1 MFPKGG
7 KPMKSAEAVVFD
19 LEGTLFNSPQL
30 SKKHFE
36 AIMHLIA
43 AKRSVS
49 YSEAKKLFSSVRC
62 DLSIR
67 LGYKPPMVATAEAL
81 EINRTEFFRCI
92 ESIDPSRFI
101 HPDLGLKGTLLQLG
115 QLYKVGLLTNVSRK
129 TVVAILHA
137 LGLGLSEFDAIVSGD
152 EVLENKPALSPFL
165 KLVAILHVRP
175 NRVVMVGDRIAIDL
189 IPAKRLGMIT
199 ILVDKS
205 NNLSPFADIVVNDVT
220 EVYPAIFRIKV
231 LSGGG
236 QVDSH

>member
-7 KPMKSAEAVVFD
+7 KPMKSTEAVVFD

-30 SKKHFE
+30 SKKHRE

-49 YSEAKKLFSSVRC
+49 YSEAEKLFSSVRC

-67 LGYKPPMVATAEAL
+67 LGYEPPMVTTAEGL
-81 EINRTEFFRCI
+81 GINHIEFFQCI

-101 HPDLGLKGTLLQLG
+101 HPDHGLKGTLLKLRQLC
-115 QLYKVGLLTNVSRK
+115 KVGLLTNVSRK
-129 TVVAILHA
+129 TVIAILHA
-137 LGLGLSEFDAIVSGD
+137 LGLDLSEFDAIVSGD
-152 EVLENKPALSPFL
+152 EVLENKPALNPFL
-165 KLVAILHVRP
+165 KLVATLHVQP

-189 IPAKRLGMIT
+189 IPAKRLGIAT

-220 EVYPAIFRIKV
+220 EVYSAIFRIEV
-231 LSGGG
+231 LSGGC
-236 QVDSH
+236 QIDNH